1 MKYIIS
7 FILIVLFLSSC
18 KSVDTV
24 TLADKKVYYD
34 SEAVIAYDIYN
45 ELYNNNLSDYRP
57 IIFKN
62 K

>member
-7 FILIVLFLSSC
+7 LVLIILFFSSC

-24 TLADKKVYYD
+24 TLANKKTYYN
-34 SEAVIAYDIYN
+34 SEAVIAYDVYN
-45 ELYNNNLSDYRP
+45 ELYENNLYEYRP
-57 IIFKN
+57 VMFK

>member
-7 FILIVLFLSSC
+7 LILIVLFLSSC

-24 TLADKKVYYD
+24 TLANKKTYYN
-34 SEAVIAYDIYN
+34 SEAAIAYDVYN
-45 ELYNNNLSDYRP
+45 ELYENGLYEHRP
-57 IIFKN
+57 VIFK